1 MASSNNSGNGFLM
14 VEPVPDEM
22 ADGCTGMPENS
33 TGPNGTGEEN
43 DELYNGPEWFVIP
56 IVFGVIFLVGIV
68 GNGTL
73 IYTVLRNKN
82 MRSTPNVLLVSLA
95 LGDLLLILISV
106 PFSSTIYTFIDW
118 PYGESICKLN
128 EFLGSLSLGVSVF
141 TLTALSG
148 ERYMVI
154 VYPMTSHRG
163 PSTLRTVM
171 IACAIWMVSVGLAVM
186 DLIGASVQNN
196 MCVVCPEQ
204 WGRAYARF
212 HAMFQFLV
220 YFALPIV
227 IIATFYALMARM
239 LLISS
244 KHLPGDGLKGQ
255 AVKQVGTS
263 YIGSKRIKNVSASN
277 EATNR

>member
-1 MASSNNSGNGFLM
+1 M
-14 VEPVPDEM
+14 EPVPVEM
-22 ADGCTGMPENS
+22 AESCTGTPDNS
-33 TGPNGTGEEN
+33 TGLNGTDEEN

-106 PFSSTIYTFIDW
+106 PFSSTIYTFTDW

-128 EFLGSLSLGVSVF
+128 EFLGTLSLGVSVF

-163 PSTLRTVM
+163 PSTQRTVM
-171 IACAIWMVSVGLAVM
+171 IACAIWMVSVGLALM

-196 MCVVCPEQ
+196 MCIVCPEQ
-204 WGRAYARF
+204 WGRAYEKF

-263 YIGSKRIKNVSASN
+263 YIGSKRTKNSRTLI
-277 EATNR
+277 ETMNR

>member
-1 MASSNNSGNGFLM
+1 MAPSNNSDIGFLM
-14 VEPVPDEM
+14 EPVPVEM
-22 ADGCTGMPENS
+22 AESCTGTPDNS
-33 TGPNGTGEEN
+33 TGLNGTDEEN

-106 PFSSTIYTFIDW
+106 PFSSTIYTFTDW

-128 EFLGSLSLGVSVF
+128 EFLGTLSLGVSVF

-163 PSTLRTVM
+163 PSTVRTVM
-171 IACAIWMVSVGLAVM
+171 IACAIWMVSVGLALM

-196 MCVVCPEQ
+196 MCIVCPEQ
-204 WGRAYARF
+204 WGRAYEKF

-263 YIGSKRIKNVSASN
+263 YIGSKRTKNSRALI
-277 EATNR
+277 EAMNR